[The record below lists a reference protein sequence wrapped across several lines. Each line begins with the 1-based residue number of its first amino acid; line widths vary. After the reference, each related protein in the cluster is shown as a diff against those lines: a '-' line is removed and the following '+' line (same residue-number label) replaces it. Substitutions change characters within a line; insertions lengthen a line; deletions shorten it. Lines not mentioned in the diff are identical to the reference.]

1 VYLVCGCSGERALL
15 GAVEKATAEA
25 EKHGDRSER
34 LSALV
39 AEAREMIEQAKNEQA
54 ERARVAAEAAAA
66 AAVKAAAEA
75 QADAGLLQME
85 EDMAALTLRLKE
97 AQ

>member
-1 VYLVCGCSGERALL
+1 
-15 GAVEKATAEA
+15 
-25 EKHGDRSER
+25 
-34 LSALV
+34 
-39 AEAREMIEQAKNEQA
+39 MIEQAKNEQA
-54 ERARVAAEAAAA
+54 ERARVAAEEAAA